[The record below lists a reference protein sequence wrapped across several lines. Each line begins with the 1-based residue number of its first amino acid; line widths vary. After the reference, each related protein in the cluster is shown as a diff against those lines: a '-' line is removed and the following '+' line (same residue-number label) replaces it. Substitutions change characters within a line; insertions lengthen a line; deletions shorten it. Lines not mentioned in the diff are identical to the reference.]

1 MLYVPLDQSRQV
13 VHSLPTDSCHFAVVA
28 RACLQGCG
36 VMISRMLRLGPI
48 DDEQISVCDQESAVG
63 DRSWSSEVVCNKQ
76 DQLLKVKE

>member
-1 MLYVPLDQSRQV
+1 
-13 VHSLPTDSCHFAVVA
+13 
-28 RACLQGCG
+28 
-36 VMISRMLRLGPI
+36 MISRMLRLGPI